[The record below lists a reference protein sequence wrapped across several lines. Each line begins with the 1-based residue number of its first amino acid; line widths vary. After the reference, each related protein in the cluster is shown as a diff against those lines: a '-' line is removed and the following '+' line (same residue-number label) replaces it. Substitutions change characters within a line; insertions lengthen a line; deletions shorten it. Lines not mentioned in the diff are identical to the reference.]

1 MGITYFL
8 LIFFRKNNKM
18 KKAHERYNK
27 YVNSE
32 WEKVY
37 SEIGQKGLPIPS
49 DQEAITGSKRLYRKF
64 MGRSF
69 KGEIKIISGN
79 KYTRISGAV
88 MYINP
93 NRKSRYGWHLGFSGG
108 WEQIVHTLSHWIGHR
123 KFDEGHGTK
132 QLWLEAK
139 MTKYVLKNKF
149 YLGALKSKKKIVVKD
164 PVVERAKSVERRIV
178 KWETKLKRTQSALK
192 KLRKQQRYYE
202 KKEVLV

>member
-1 MGITYFL
+1 
-8 LIFFRKNNKM
+8 M
-18 KKAHERYNK
+18 KKAQERYDK

-64 MGRSF
+64 MGRSW
-69 KGEIKIISGN
+69 KGKIKIVNGN
-79 KYTRISGAV
+79 KYTKVRRREGV

-108 WEQIVHTLSHWIGHR
+108 WEQIVHTLSHHIGYW

-139 MTKYVLKNKF
+139 MTRYVLKNKF

-164 PVVERAKSVERRIV
+164 PVVERAKSVERRNA
-178 KWETKLKRTQSALK
+178 KWETKLKRTQNALK

-202 KKEVLV
+202 KKGGKR

>member
-1 MGITYFL
+1 M
-8 LIFFRKNNKM
+8 RN
-18 KKAHERYNK
+18 AHERYNK

-32 WEKVY
+32 WKKVY

-49 DQEAITGSKRLYRKF
+49 DQEAITGCKRLFRKF

-79 KYTRISGAV
+79 KYTKIRYGV

-93 NRKSRYGWHLGFSGG
+93 NRTDEQSKYNFEIGFHGG
-108 WEQIVHTLSHWIGHR
+108 WEQIVHTLSHHIGHR

-132 QLWLEAK
+132 QLWLEVK
-139 MTKYVLKNKF
+139 MTRYVLKNKF
-149 YLGALKSKKKIVVKD
+149 HLGALKSKKKIVVKD
-164 PVVERAKSVERRIV
+164 PVVERAKSVERRIA

-192 KLRKQQRYYE
+192 KLGKQQRYYE

>member
-1 MGITYFL
+1 
-8 LIFFRKNNKM
+8 M
-18 KKAHERYNK
+18 KKAHERYDK

-37 SEIGQKGLPIPS
+37 LEIGQKGLPIPS
-49 DQEAITGSKRLYRKF
+49 DQEAITGCKRLYRKF
-64 MGRSF
+64 MGRSW
-69 KGEIKIISGN
+69 KGKIKIVSGN
-79 KYTRISGAV
+79 KYTKVRRREGV

-93 NRKSRYGWHLGFSGG
+93 NRIDRYGWHLGFSGG
-108 WEQIVHTLSHWIGHR
+108 WEQIVHTLSHHIGYW

-149 YLGALKSKKKIVVKD
+149 HLGALKSKKKIVVKD
-164 PVVERAKSVERRIV
+164 PVVERAKSVERRIA
-178 KWETKLKRTQSALK
+178 KWETKLKRTQTALK

-202 KKEVLV
+202 KKGVLV